1 MGARLAWDHEARFES
16 DVFNRGVFNQLED
29 GQAHTLEAAGSNPVP
44 ATLSK
49 KEFNERK
56 EKQCDLL
63 Y

>member
-29 GQAHTLEAAGSNPVP
+29 GQAHNLEAAGSNPAP

-49 KEFNERK
+49 K
-56 EKQCDLL
+56 
-63 Y
+63 